1 MKKITSIISVT
12 LAASMALSV
21 TGCLNKYVN
30 PMGTAALESYAKEY
44 GAERYKSSRDF
55 AHFIKDSYGDV
66 NQLNDGVYVRADGKA
81 AGMAIEASS
90 EIPIFYDENIKE
102 ATVFAVGNM
111 SYYMFNEIFCVS
123 MAFGSSRDADLYYEM
138 AVDSYYVRDED
149 GIIDADEFDPRMVFD
164 VFENDQQVE
173 QARQALRRELS
184 DMGASPEMVE
194 EWMTLFDEMY
204 DFDYDLELESFEG
217 EDGLRYT
224 LLTGSHG
231 DVFYTAG
238 IYVKNSTVFYA
249 YGFGYVPTEVNE
261 YLDDVCEHMQVP
273 PPSTL

>member
-1 MKKITSIISVT
+1 MKKITSIISVI
-12 LAASMALSV
+12 LAASMMLPL
-21 TGCLNKYVN
+21 TGCLNKFVN

-66 NQLNDGVYVRADGKA
+66 NQLSDGAYVRADGKA
-81 AGMAIEASS
+81 AGMAIEASN

-102 ATVFAVGNM
+102 ATVFAVGDM
-111 SYYMFNEIFCVS
+111 SYYKFNEIFCVS
-123 MAFGSSRDADLYYEM
+123 MAFGSSSDADLYYEM

-149 GIIDADEFDPRMVFD
+149 GVIEASEFDPRMVFD
-164 VFENDQQVE
+164 IYENDQQVE

-184 DMGASPEMVE
+184 DMGASPEMIE
-194 EWMTLFDEMY
+194 EWMLLFDEMY

-273 PPSTL
+273 PPSSL